1 MKKQE
6 QIESELRLVIKRAKK
21 SVFVK
26 LTLTDLIEGSRRM
39 YLIYNAHKS
48 GEKFK
53 INNNDE
59 NILLLNNISSDFEN
73 LNMKIKKIPKPI
85 KELLDRKWEKEPNT
99 KESLDGSTE
108 VLLKKLLDLQK
119 EFKKLVMTLNGDFKS
134 EIIINVD
141 PIPIAVT
148 HSAMTIWTELLKN
161 KYVFPIELGRSIGW
175 ENYLGRLTKAFS
187 IDSFGESATPDQLM
201 EKYGLSSGHIVAAV
215 KKVISRKK

>member
-6 QIESELRLVIKRAKK
+6 QIESELRFVIKRAKK

-26 LTLTDLIEGSRRM
+26 LTLTELIENSRRM
-39 YLIYNAHKS
+39 YLIYNTYKS

-59 NILLLNNISSDFEN
+59 NILFLNDISSNFESLN
-73 LNMKIKKIPKPI
+73 LKIKKIPKPI

-99 KESLDGSTE
+99 KESLDGLTE
-108 VLLKKLLDLQK
+108 VLLKKLLGLQK
-119 EFKKLVMTLNGDFKS
+119 EFKKSVITLNKDFKS
-134 EIIINVD
+134 GTIMNVD

-161 KYVFPIELGRSIGW
+161 KYNLKNQKIISKNLINFLQEVFEVFAC
-175 ENYLGRLTKAFS
+175 EA
-187 IDSFGESATPDQLM
+187 D
-201 EKYGLSSGHIVAAV
+201 V
-215 KKVISRKK
+215 KKSYMNWHTLKNM

>member
-6 QIESELRLVIKRAKK
+6 QIESELRFVIKRAKK
-21 SVFVK
+21 NVFVK
-26 LTLTDLIEGSRRM
+26 LTLTELIENSRRM
-39 YLIYNAHKS
+39 YLIYNTYKS

-59 NILLLNNISSDFEN
+59 NILFLNDISSNFESLN
-73 LNMKIKKIPKPI
+73 LKIKKIPKPI

-119 EFKKLVMTLNGDFKS
+119 EFKKLVMTLNRDFKS
-134 EIIINVD
+134 GTIINVD
-141 PIPIAVT
+141 PISIAVT

-161 KYVFPIELGRSIGW
+161 KYNLKNQNIISKNLINFLQEVFEVFTC
-175 ENYLGRLTKAFS
+175 EA
-187 IDSFGESATPDQLM
+187 D
-201 EKYGLSSGHIVAAV
+201 V
-215 KKVISRKK
+215 KKSYMNWHTLKNM

>member
-1 MKKQE
+1 
-6 QIESELRLVIKRAKK
+6 
-21 SVFVK
+21 
-26 LTLTDLIEGSRRM
+26 M

-119 EFKKLVMTLNGDFKS
+119 EFKKLIMTLNRDFKS
-134 EIIINVD
+134 GTIINVD

-161 KYVFPIELGRSIGW
+161 KYNLKNQNIISKNLINFLQDVFGVFTCE
-175 ENYLGRLTKAFS
+175 A
-187 IDSFGESATPDQLM
+187 D
-201 EKYGLSSGHIVAAV
+201 V
-215 KKVISRKK
+215 KKSYMNWHTLKNMK

>member
-6 QIESELRLVIKRAKK
+6 QIESELRFVIKRAKK

-26 LTLTDLIEGSRRM
+26 LTLTELIENSRRM
-39 YLIYNAHKS
+39 YLIYNTYKS

-59 NILLLNNISSDFEN
+59 NILFLNDISSNFESLN
-73 LNMKIKKIPKPI
+73 LKIKKIPKPI

-99 KESLDGSTE
+99 KESLDGSIE
-108 VLLKKLLDLQK
+108 VLLKKLLELQK
-119 EFKKLVMTLNGDFKS
+119 EFKKLVLTLNKDFKS
-134 EIIINVD
+134 GTIINVD

-161 KYVFPIELGRSIGW
+161 KYNLKNQKIISKNLINFLQEVFEVFAC
-175 ENYLGRLTKAFS
+175 EA
-187 IDSFGESATPDQLM
+187 D
-201 EKYGLSSGHIVAAV
+201 V
-215 KKVISRKK
+215 KKSYMNWHTLKNI